1 MDVLLVLLE
10 MDHHHHRVLVV
21 VYLDLVDLHRLV
33 LEVDRRVRIII
44 RMDLD
49 MVDLMVVV
57 EEEEHLEEEDM
68 VVETVMGR
76 GLEKKKI
83 TVKVN
88 FETMI

>member
-10 MDHHHHRVLVV
+10 MDHHHRVLVV

-57 EEEEHLEEEDM
+57 EEEDHLEEEDM

-76 GLEKKKI
+76 GLEKKKLSRS
-83 TVKVN
+83 TLRR
-88 FETMI
+88 